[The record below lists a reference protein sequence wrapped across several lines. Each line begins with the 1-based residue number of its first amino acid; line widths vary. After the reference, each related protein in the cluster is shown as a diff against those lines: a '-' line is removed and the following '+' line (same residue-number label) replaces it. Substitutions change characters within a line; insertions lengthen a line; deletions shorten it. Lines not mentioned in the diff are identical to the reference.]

1 MFAVDDEI
9 EYYERSIYSIWD
21 LFGQIGGVYEILEI
35 VTMMFVNYFNDK
47 LLLLS
52 HVNNM
57 NKPNASTKIQSSN
70 DQIENNKLQLRC
82 QNEKD
87 KYPVSQTNKN
97 LARKSS
103 KNKMLPSTDQSNS
116 LNRTKPRTSMSN
128 K

>member
-52 HVNNM
+52 LVNNM
-57 NKPNASTKIQSSN
+57 NKPNASPKIQSSN
-70 DQIENNKLQLRC
+70 DQIENNKLELRC
-82 QNEKD
+82 
-87 KYPVSQTNKN
+87 
-97 LARKSS
+97 
-103 KNKMLPSTDQSNS
+103 
-116 LNRTKPRTSMSN
+116 
-128 K
+128 

>member
-9 EYYERSIYSIWD
+9 EYYEQSIYSIWD

-52 HVNNM
+52 LVNNM
-57 NKPNASTKIQSSN
+57 NKPNASPKIQSSN
-70 DQIENNKLQLRC
+70 DQTYNRLQLRC
-82 QNEKD
+82 QNGKD
-87 KYPVSQTNKN
+87 KYPVSQTNKE
-97 LARKSS
+97 LGRKYS
-103 KNKMLPSTDQSNS
+103 KNKVFPSTDQSNS

>member
-52 HVNNM
+52 LVNNM
-57 NKPNASTKIQSSN
+57 NKPNASPKIQSSN
-70 DQIENNKLQLRC
+70 DQTNNKLQLKC

-87 KYPVSQTNKN
+87 KYSVSQTNKN
-97 LARKSS
+97 LARKVARI
-103 KNKMLPSTDQSNS
+103 KCCHQQTNQTH
-116 LNRTKPRTSMSN
+116 
-128 K
+128 